1 MIYKCSFNF
10 WQESG
15 RIHLYTTL
23 IKTIVSIYDILHH
36 HTILF
41 IDSAYATRVFYLL
54 THLLTYLLMI
64 LPTRSM
70 LIGCRLHKVQDVVTQ
85 LRDQLN
91 SEEQERH
98 LAENKFVIML

>member
-54 THLLTYLLMI
+54 THLLTYL
-64 LPTRSM
+64 
-70 LIGCRLHKVQDVVTQ
+70 
-85 LRDQLN
+85 
-91 SEEQERH
+91 
-98 LAENKFVIML
+98 